1 MSEPYPAF
9 LLEVITSLLLRGSK
23 IMLQKNYRH
32 KFLLGCK
39 NDLWPPN
46 FDPNTSSS
54 NERLYHDCGIKINV
68 V

>member
-1 MSEPYPAF
+1 
-9 LLEVITSLLLRGSK
+9 
-23 IMLQKNYRH
+23 
-32 KFLLGCK
+32 LLGCK

-54 NERLYHDCGIKINV
+54 NERLYHDCAIKINV